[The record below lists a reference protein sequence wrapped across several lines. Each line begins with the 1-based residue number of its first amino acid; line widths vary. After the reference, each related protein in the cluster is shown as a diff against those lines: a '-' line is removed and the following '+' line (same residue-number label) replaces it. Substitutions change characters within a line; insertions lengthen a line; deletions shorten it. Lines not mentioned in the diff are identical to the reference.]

1 LSNITLE
8 KTIKETVVRE
18 LQNYFDSELNVE
30 LGQFDGEF
38 LLDFIIEKVGPAV
51 YNQGIADARAVLER
65 RIQSIDEDLYA
76 IEK

>member
-1 LSNITLE
+1 MSNITLE
-8 KTIKETVVRE
+8 RTIKETIVRE

-51 YNQGIADARAVLER
+51 YNQGISDARAVLER